1 MNREKL
7 INAIE
12 NISKA
17 GGYTFYFDG
26 EEKMPRFIT
35 RYPAMWLSPPRFE
48 SMKGRNH
55 GKIIYSVKLHAMQDG
70 LRLDSAGRNAAWN
83 KMEADL
89 VEVFSQLSEK
99 DFVVAVEKLKVQ
111 HSSATMTN
119 HAEVATTASA
129 NVITFF

>member
-12 NISKA
+12 KISKSN
-17 GGYTFYFDG
+17 GYTFYFDG

-35 RYPAMWLSPPRFE
+35 SYPAMWLSPPRFE

-55 GKIIYSVKLHAMQDG
+55 GKVIYSVKLHAMQDG
-70 LRLDSAGRNAAWN
+70 LRLPSVARNAAWN
-83 KMEADL
+83 KMEGDL
-89 VEVFSQLSEK
+89 VDVFSQLSEE

-111 HSSATMTN
+111 HSSATLTN
-119 HAEVATTASA
+119 HFEVATTASA
-129 NVITFF
+129 DVITFF